1 MVIITML
8 NNLQHIDQVKYK
20 SEGGGGPIAL
30 DPPLTMML
38 LTINFVLILKIN
50 GGCQE
55 GFLPHSLP
63 YIFKDIS
70 NVVQSQ
76 F

>member
-1 MVIITML
+1 ML

-20 SEGGGGPIAL
+20 VKGGGPIAL

-50 GGCQE
+50 GGCHE